1 LAVPSALSLEV
12 DDMLLGGHVYI
23 NTEDPDEYASFLAG
37 KGYKAGYFPPPPQ
50 WKYDSKMTVELAL
63 VRKAFKKRNLVI
75 SEVGAWRNPFDPDP
89 AEAKMSIEYIT
100 DRLAIADEVGARCAV
115 CCIGSIVPGNISAFH
130 ISDEF
135 YHQAIDV
142 YRKII
147 DSVKPKV
154 TKMSFEL
161 LPFNFLD
168 NAETYVQ
175 FATDL
180 DRKSYV
186 GIHLDPVNLIVSPRL
201 YYSCGQVFEKAIKRL
216 APLGVVSMH
225 LKDLILHPS
234 LPNTFL
240 EEVPLGT
247 GGMDIKAMLFS
258 IDKYLP
264 KDTPLMLEHL
274 NNNFQY
280 DNAAAYT
287 RKVAAEAGIIL

>member
-1 LAVPSALSLEV
+1 
-12 DDMLLGGHVYI
+12 MLLGGHVYI
-23 NTEDPDEYASFLAG
+23 NSKDPEEYASFIDG

-50 WKYDSKMTVELAL
+50 WNYDSKMTAELLL
-63 VRKAFKKRNLVI
+63 VKKAFDKRKLVI
-75 SEVGAWRNPFDPDP
+75 SEVGAWKNPFDPDP
-89 AEAKMSIEYIT
+89 NEAKSSIEYII
-100 DRLAIADEVGARCAV
+100 DRLAVAEEVGARCAV
-115 CCIGSIVPGNISAFH
+115 CCIGSIVNGNISAFH

-135 YHQAIDV
+135 YHQAIDT

-147 DSVKPKV
+147 DAVKPKV
-154 TKMSFEL
+154 AKMSFEL

-175 FATDL
+175 FVQDI
-180 DRKSYV
+180 DRKKYM

-201 YYSCGQVFEKAIKRL
+201 YYNCGQVFTDAIKQL

-247 GGMDIKAMLFS
+247 GGMDIKTMLIS

-280 DNAAAYT
+280 DNAAAYA
-287 RKVAAEAGIIL
+287 RKVAAEVGVNL